1 MRRNRDIYWS
11 AWKNRLP
18 ALKNLPRV
26 VALLWQSGRAAFA
39 AEIIFRLAAGFLP
52 LAGLWVGKLIIDLIA
67 NADAGHAAASHG
79 YVWMLLAAAFGIAAL
94 GNVLG
99 RATDYCD
106 GRIADQFAREVGLR
120 VMQHAAT
127 LDLASF
133 EDPVFYDKVER
144 ARVQATD
151 RAAMVTAF
159 GHLVQQVITLI
170 ALSMAVLVYSPLL
183 FALLV
188 LSVVPSFLGES
199 HFAFLGYSLAYS
211 LTPMKRE
218 MDYLRDLGTKKE
230 SAKELK
236 VFGLGSFLQE
246 RYKVITDEINSRN
259 RQLARRR
266 LRASSALAMLASFG
280 YYFAYAILV
289 YRALHGAL
297 SIGQVTFL
305 AGSLAGCGAQLQT
318 VFSTFTLIADQALF
332 LTDLF
337 DFLAMRPRICN
348 AKNAMPAPKHIME
361 GIEFRNVSFSYP
373 GSPRPVLK
381 NVNLRIAAGERI
393 ALVGENGQGKTTLVK
408 LLTRLYEPTSGQIL
422 LDGVDL
428 RDLDIA
434 SLHERI
440 GVIFQDFMRYDM
452 PVRDNIAV
460 GKPEYRN
467 AEEKLIDAARKGGAL
482 DVINRLEHGL
492 DQQLG
497 RRFQDGVD
505 LSGGEWQR
513 FALAR
518 AHIRDA
524 EILVLDEPTA
534 ALDPVAEAEVFSRF
548 SDLTQGK
555 IALFISHRFST
566 VRMADRIVVLED
578 GAVREEGTHQDL
590 IARRGRYADLFELQ
604 ASSYR

>member
-26 VALLWQSGRAAFA
+26 VVLLWQSGRAAFA

-52 LAGLWVGKLIIDLIA
+52 LAGLWVGKLIIDLIG
-67 NADAGHAAASHG
+67 NAAAGHAAATQG
-79 YVWMLLAAAFGIAAL
+79 YTWVLLAAAFGIAAL

-159 GHLVQQVITLI
+159 GHLVQQVITLVV
-170 ALSMAVLVYSPLL
+170 LSLAVLVYSPLL

-236 VFGLGSFLQE
+236 VFGLGGFLQE
-246 RYKVITDEINSRN
+246 RYKSITDEINSRN

-266 LRASSALAMLASFG
+266 LRTSSALAMLASFG

-297 SIGQVTFL
+297 SVGQVTFL

-318 VFSTFTLIADQALF
+318 VFSTFTHIADQALF

-428 RDLDIA
+428 RDIDIA

-460 GKPEYRN
+460 GKTEYRN
-467 AEEKLIDAARKGGAL
+467 DEEKLIDAARKGGAL
-482 DVINRLEHGL
+482 DVVNRLQHGL

-566 VRMADRIVVLED
+566 VRMADRIVVLE
-578 GAVREEGTHQDL
+578 GGVVREEGTHKDL

>member
-26 VALLWQSGRAAFA
+26 VALLWRSGRGAFA
-39 AEIIFRLAAGFLP
+39 SGILLRLAAGLLP

-67 NADAGHAAASHG
+67 NAATGHTAPHG

-94 GNVLG
+94 GNLLG

-144 ARVQATD
+144 ARVQSTD

-159 GHLVQQVITLI
+159 GHLVQQVITLVV
-170 ALSMAVLVYSPLL
+170 LSTAVLVYSPLL
-183 FALLV
+183 FALLA

-199 HFAFLGYSLAYS
+199 HFAFLGYSLSYS
-211 LTPMKRE
+211 LTPTKRE

-246 RYKVITDEINSRN
+246 RYKAIGDEIYSRN

-266 LRASSALAMLASFG
+266 LRTSSALAILASFG
-280 YYFAYAILV
+280 YYFAYAVLV

-305 AGSLAGCGAQLQT
+305 SGSLAGCGAQLQT

-337 DFLAMRPRICN
+337 DFLAMRPKICN
-348 AKNAMPAPKHIME
+348 AMNAIPAPEHIRQ
-361 GIEFRNVSFSYP
+361 GIEFHNVSFSYP

-434 SLHERI
+434 SLHQRI

-452 PVRDNIAV
+452 TVRENIAV
-460 GKPEYRN
+460 GKPEFKN
-467 AEEKLIDAARKGGAL
+467 DEERLVGAARKGGAL
-482 DVINRLEHGL
+482 EVINRLEHGL

-524 EILVLDEPTA
+524 EILILDEPTA
-534 ALDPVAEAEVFSRF
+534 ALDPVAEAAVFSRF
-548 SDLTQGK
+548 SDLTEGK

-578 GAVREEGTHQDL
+578 GGVREEGTHDDL
-590 IARRGRYADLFELQ
+590 LARRGRYADLFELQ

>member
-39 AEIIFRLAAGFLP
+39 AEIILRLAAGFLP
-52 LAGLWVGKLIIDLIA
+52 LAGLWVGKLIIDLIG
-67 NADAGHAAASHG
+67 NAAAGHAAATQG
-79 YVWMLLAAAFGIAAL
+79 YTWMLLAAAFGIAAL
-94 GNVLG
+94 GNILG

-106 GRIADQFAREVGLR
+106 GRIADQFSREVGLR

-159 GHLVQQVITLI
+159 GHLVQQVITLVV
-170 ALSMAVLVYSPLL
+170 LSTAVLVYSPLL

-236 VFGLGSFLQE
+236 VFGLGGFLQE
-246 RYKVITDEINSRN
+246 RYKSITDEINSRN

-266 LRASSALAMLASFG
+266 LRTSSALAMLASFG

-305 AGSLAGCGAQLQT
+305 AGSLAGCGTQLQT
-318 VFSTFTLIADQALF
+318 VFSTFTHIADQALF

-348 AKNAMPAPKHIME
+348 AKNAIPAPKHIMD

-428 RDLDIA
+428 RDIDIA

-460 GKPEYRN
+460 GKTEYRN
-467 AEEKLIDAARKGGAL
+467 DEEKLIDAARKGGAL
-482 DVINRLEHGL
+482 DVVNRLEHGL

-534 ALDPVAEAEVFSRF
+534 ALDPVAEAEVFSKF
-548 SDLTQGK
+548 SDLTRGK

-566 VRMADRIVVLED
+566 VRMADRIVVLE
-578 GAVREEGTHQDL
+578 GGVVREEGTHKDL